1 MGSGGVVGQDVP
13 PRALLGVS
21 TLSLNPPMGAERFP
35 RLVLPPVG
43 VAGGDVFICGK
54 GVDGADRGPH
64 QFPDA
69 LAVSADLTLWAAA
82 TRDAAA
88 VL

>member
-43 VAGGDVFICGK
+43 VAGGD
-54 GVDGADRGPH
+54 GADRGPH
-64 QFPDA
+64 PFPDA